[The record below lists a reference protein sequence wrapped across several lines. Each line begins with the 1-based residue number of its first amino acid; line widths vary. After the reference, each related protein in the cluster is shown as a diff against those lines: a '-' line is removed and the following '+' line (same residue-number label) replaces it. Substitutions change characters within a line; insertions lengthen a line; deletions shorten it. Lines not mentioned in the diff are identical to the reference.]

1 MKQFDKSFLR
11 VNKKESQF
19 LEVFLRIFLPTMVFF
34 GDVSSSTSGIII
46 E

>member
-1 MKQFDKSFLR
+1 MKQFDKSILR

-19 LEVFLRIFLPTMVFF
+19 LEVFLRMFLPTMVFV
-34 GDVSSSTSGIII
+34 GHVSSSTSDIII